1 MTYQLIRGDATSLPL
16 ADDSVDL
23 IVTSPPYF
31 ALRSYTDGGE
41 HYDGQIG
48 SEATPQAF
56 LEALWAVTAECRRV
70 LKPSGSLF
78 CNLGDKYSGG
88 RGGYVVSGGGY
99 DGTASKSGARSEAV
113 PGFRP
118 KTLLGLPW
126 RYAIGCIDQLGLI
139 LRAEIV
145 WSKPNCLSGGTVVYA
160 RTKGRERTIK
170 VHDLCRHYQPEDVQ
184 LWNGQQWTQ
193 VVWWQPTDR
202 AEGAQVEIEFR
213 NGQRVGCTNEHRW
226 PVLGKGNVAASDL
239 APGDVIESCGTPE
252 GTKRPE
258 RVDDAEIGWFVG
270 LYIAEG
276 SRSGTTIQIASHA
289 DETARYKRLTALAE
303 SFGENCAAHVTS
315 ANGMTINLTGR
326 FLDAIL
332 STFVGGKD
340 AYTKH
345 LRPEAWTR
353 SNRFLRAVLEGYLD
367 GDGHDNGA
375 GRWTVGFTGRNDDLA
390 ADLRA
395 LGARLGAS
403 VRLRRGTT
411 TGFGQ
416 EWPAW
421 TGTIYFDASR
431 RKRPDAEVVAIRPSR
446 ARRFWDIG
454 VEDDPHLFALASG
467 VLTHNSLPES
477 VTDRVRRSHEQW
489 FHFTKEPRYFSA
501 VDEIREEYSERV
513 MDRQRYAGR
522 EGLPD
527 SGWSEGAGR
536 NDAGGMRGILGFGHR
551 GASPLG
557 KLPGSVWTV
566 PTEPLRVPDHL
577 GVDHFACVDTETEIL
592 TERGWLTHD
601 QLGEGDVVAGY
612 NLDTGMAEW
621 TTCHAVHRYD
631 HDGLLVAVEK
641 RDLSMRLTPN
651 HRCVIQRGA
660 GSRDVVRA
668 DELVPA
674 HRIPRSAEWVDYER
688 KSIGEPLAALL
699 GWVAAEGWVTAA
711 GSVYLSQSLTE
722 NPEHVDAIDAVLAR
736 VDLPP
741 VLTRRVKQRRSL
753 NTTKRTQR
761 TRTYEGREWR
771 DVTWRLPLGLA
782 QQVIGLLDDKLLTW
796 DVLGLPENERRALLN
811 AFIDG
816 DGHRR
821 SDGRIGIY
829 QKHRQNLDVLQ
840 AIAVTLGY
848 RTSLTEEAERFVL
861 YLTSGHRW
869 ITLRS
874 TGGEATPIP
883 TEHYR
888 GTVWCPTTGTGT
900 FVARRRGRVFIT
912 GNSFPSEWPRR
923 LIQGWSPSGVCLE
936 CGEGRRPVVAKELA
950 VDHVQRRTRGLMDA
964 NNTATSG
971 SHGVTDAGTVGS
983 TVATITGYACA
994 CPTTDAPTRPAVI
1007 LDPFCGTGT
1016 VPAVAHALGRHGI
1029 GIDLSAD
1036 YLRLAEW
1043 RCNDPALRAKVLGV
1057 DKPKPPITGQTTLF
1071 DEVA

>member
-1 MTYQLIRGDATSLPL
+1 MTVWHEEELATLHLGDCLEVL
-16 ADDSVDL
+16 AAMEPDSADL

-41 HYDGQIG
+41 HYEGQIG

-56 LEALWAVTAECRRV
+56 LEALWAVTAECVRV
-70 LKPSGSLF
+70 LKPSGSIF
-78 CNLGDKYSGG
+78 VNLGDKYAGSGG
-88 RGGYVVSGGGY
+88 HNNS
-99 DGTASKSGARSEAV
+99 
-113 PGFRP
+113 
-118 KTLLGLPW
+118 GLPGATSGLHAKAKAAATVQGEARESDRATRRNAPDSYNKDASFGDTEVRAKSLMLLPQ

-139 LRAEIV
+139 LRAEVI

-416 EWPAW
+416 EWPTW

-501 VDEIREEYSERV
+501 VDEVREP
-513 MDRQRYAGR
+513 QTGTAGMPR
-522 EGLPD
+522 PD
-527 SGWSEGAGR
+527 FEKEWISSEGGTNHR
-536 NDAGGMRGILGFGHR
+536 TGHSDPR
-551 GASPLG
+551 LYNPLG
-557 KLPGSVWTV
+557 KLPSSVWQI

-577 GVDHFACVDTETEIL
+577 GVDHFA
-592 TERGWLTHD
+592 
-601 QLGEGDVVAGY
+601 A
-612 NLDTGMAEW
+612 
-621 TTCHAVHRYD
+621 
-631 HDGLLVAVEK
+631 
-641 RDLSMRLTPN
+641 
-651 HRCVIQRGA
+651 
-660 GSRDVVRA
+660 
-668 DELVPA
+668 
-674 HRIPRSAEWVDYER
+674 
-688 KSIGEPLAALL
+688 
-699 GWVAAEGWVTAA
+699 
-711 GSVYLSQSLTE
+711 
-722 NPEHVDAIDAVLAR
+722 
-736 VDLPP
+736 
-741 VLTRRVKQRRSL
+741 
-753 NTTKRTQR
+753 
-761 TRTYEGREWR
+761 
-771 DVTWRLPLGLA
+771 
-782 QQVIGLLDDKLLTW
+782 
-796 DVLGLPENERRALLN
+796 
-811 AFIDG
+811 
-816 DGHRR
+816 
-821 SDGRIGIY
+821 
-829 QKHRQNLDVLQ
+829 
-840 AIAVTLGY
+840 
-848 RTSLTEEAERFVL
+848 
-861 YLTSGHRW
+861 
-869 ITLRS
+869 
-874 TGGEATPIP
+874 
-883 TEHYR
+883 
-888 GTVWCPTTGTGT
+888 
-900 FVARRRGRVFIT
+900 
-912 GNSFPSEWPRR
+912 FPSEWPRR
-923 LIQGWSPSGVCLE
+923 IILGWSPSGVCVA
-936 CGEGRRPVVAKELA
+936 CGEGRRPVVEKELA
-950 VDHVQRRTRGLMDA
+950 VQDRGA
-964 NNTATSG
+964 
-971 SHGVTDAGTVGS
+971 VGS
-983 TVATITGYACA
+983 RGSRFNGTEGEHQHRRMGKEVEYGSTEASITGYACA
-994 CPTTDAPTRPAVI
+994 CPDTTAPTRPAVV
-1007 LDPFCGTGT
+1007 LDPFAGTGT
-1016 VPAVAHALGRHGI
+1016 TVAVAKALGRHGV
-1029 GIDLSAD
+1029 GIDMSED
-1036 YLRLAEW
+1036 YLRLARW
-1043 RCNDPALRAKVLGV
+1043 RIDNIDLAVKVAERSGMAAPAGEHDGMIVS
-1057 DKPKPPITGQTTLF
+1057 TLF
-1071 DEVA
+1071 GET